1 MGQMTPAPYNRSF
14 NADTQERPPASPA
27 LSLGAGYLQRYA
39 ARMRVVALVA
49 SFFVTVNAQA
59 ESCLDAYQAKNN
71 AAEAKCKQLAEAGEA
86 EAQLGY
92 ALILLSGHARNPEP
106 AESLKWL
113 RMSATRGSH
122 LARVALGRLLS
133 DEQMLAPALRDP
145 VEGYAWWVTAG
156 EKDAAALL
164 LTKMPP
170 AQRADA
176 ERKAAD
182 FLAKYSGAR

>member
-1 MGQMTPAPYNRSF
+1 MVGLVRSNWSVNTDAQRRPA
-14 NADTQERPPASPA
+14 AARPPWV
-27 LSLGAGYLQRYA
+27 GAGYLQRYA
-39 ARMRVVALVA
+39 ARMRLVALVA

-59 ESCLDAYQAKNN
+59 ESCRDAYQAKND

-86 EAQLGY
+86 EAQFGY

-106 AESLKWL
+106 AESLKWF

-145 VEGYAWWVTAG
+145 VEGYAWWVIAG

-164 LTKMPP
+164 LTRMPP
-170 AQRADA
+170 SQRADA

-182 FLAKYSGAR
+182 FLGKYSGAR